1 MLFTAHGTDS
11 GYQDRPYAELQTKS
25 PCISKEENPTE
36 NVLTTVELN
45 KKSIIQRYLE
55 NPQILALSLAR
66 HVTLDSSAEPA
77 APNRAVVRGWAA
89 WGTAGSRGRGCS
101 HGLGDSGEEAPADL
115 TTEPTCPTLNL
126 SVLLPGR

>member
-1 MLFTAHGTDS
+1 MATTHVTDS
-11 GYQDRPYAELQTKS
+11 GYQDRPYAELQNKS

-45 KKSIIQRYLE
+45 KKSIIQRSLE

-66 HVTLDSSAEPA
+66 HVTLDSSAEQGQEQA

-89 WGTAGSRGRGCS
+89 WGTAGSRGR
-101 HGLGDSGEEAPADL
+101 GEEAPADL